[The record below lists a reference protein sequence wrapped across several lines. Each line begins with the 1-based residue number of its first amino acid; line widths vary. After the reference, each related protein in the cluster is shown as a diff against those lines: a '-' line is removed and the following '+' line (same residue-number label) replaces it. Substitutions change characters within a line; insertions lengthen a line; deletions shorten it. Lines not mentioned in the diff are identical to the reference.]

1 MARGGHTESTAVE
14 RAIGSCPG
22 SAHRNEVMS
31 TSPGSKMAFKNDGGM
46 TPHDEGQVYRLAK
59 AAEIP
64 ADAVST
70 DRCRQPTPQC
80 AHTHEE

>member
-1 MARGGHTESTAVE
+1 
-14 RAIGSCPG
+14 
-22 SAHRNEVMS
+22 MS